1 MQSKSQ
7 EIIEL
12 QNKMILVKN
21 FFSCAMS
28 YGEYLRQKRNEARL
42 TQEQLA
48 KRAGISANYVSALER
63 DEPNA
68 RDGSPRRP
76 RIEKVERIAKALSV
90 DPNEALDAAG
100 YKGEPK
106 KPTTAK
112 EALELIAKMIPGFEG
127 VLLYDGL
134 TDENAER
141 LLEDFKTLMELQN
154 RRAKKESDI

>member
-1 MQSKSQ
+1 MSPTKSVVNSNL
-7 EIIEL
+7 ECKRNL
-12 QNKMILVKN
+12 YT
-21 FFSCAMS
+21 FSVTFGQWLS
-28 YGEYLRQKRNEARL
+28 EKRNEARL

-112 EALELIAKMIPGFEG
+112 EALELIEKMIPGFEG
-127 VLLYDGL
+127 VLLHDGL

-141 LLEDFKTLMELQN
+141 LLEDFKMLMELENQ
-154 RRAKKESDI
+154 RAQKK